1 MNLWIAREVGL
12 KRVNAFCANHFFVEI
27 VILIVDILRRQG
39 ARLSVLVSCCDRATM
54 SSYGISPGRRSPF
67 CNISSAISRR
77 TSDADRAE
85 GINLIPFSPLGKHY
99 SDTDDFDELYIA
111 PRDYGRRQAYL
122 RTYTFTRASP
132 KTPMAPEKVKKSLTR
147 LKAAAWAVV
156 ACKYRLPLRVR
167 VIKEK
172 MLIKSSQY
180 LTNGVH
186 YLRPSCMQ
194 MPKCVMA
201 GG

>member
-1 MNLWIAREVGL
+1 
-12 KRVNAFCANHFFVEI
+12 
-27 VILIVDILRRQG
+27 
-39 ARLSVLVSCCDRATM
+39 M

-67 CNISSAISRR
+67 ESISNVISRC
-77 TSDADRAE
+77 TSDADRVE

-99 SDTDDFDELYIA
+99 SDTDDFDEYYIA

-132 KTPMAPEKVKKSLTR
+132 KVPMAPEKVKKSLTR

-156 ACKYRLPLRVR
+156 ACKYRLPLRARIV
-167 VIKEK
+167 KEK
-172 MLIKSSQY
+172 MMIKTSQY
-180 LTNGVH
+180 LSNGVH

-194 MPKCVMA
+194 MPKCLMA
-201 GG
+201 RG